1 MSPHLAD
8 GTKGPRDGDHP
19 DRGGDLATGGRGP
32 TAGDRAVEGRTGG
45 RRTGERGS
53 ATVVGVAAVLVV
65 LAVFAVAVQ
74 LGAAVITRHR
84 AEAAADLAAL
94 AAAAR
99 VIAGPAHA
107 CASARRVT
115 DRMAVRM
122 EGCELDGWEVT
133 VRVEASPPGLL
144 GRFGTS
150 RATARAGPALAG
162 KAG

>member
-8 GTKGPRDGDHP
+8 GTNEPLDGNHR
-19 DRGGDLATGGRGP
+19 DRGGDLATGGRRP
-32 TAGDRAVEGRTGG
+32 TAADRDVEERA
-45 RRTGERGS
+45 GERGA

-65 LAVFAVAVQ
+65 LAAFAVAVQ

-99 VIAGPAHA
+99 VTAGPADA

-115 DRMAVRM
+115 DRMVVRM
-122 EGCELDGWEVT
+122 EACELDGWEVT

-150 RATARAGPALAG
+150 RAIARAGPALVG
-162 KAG
+162 GTR